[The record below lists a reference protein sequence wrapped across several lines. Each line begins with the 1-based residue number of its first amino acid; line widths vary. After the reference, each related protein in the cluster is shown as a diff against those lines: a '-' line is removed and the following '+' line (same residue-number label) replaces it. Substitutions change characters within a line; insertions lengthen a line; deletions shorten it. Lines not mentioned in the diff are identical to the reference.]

1 MRLEQAM
8 STMTEARPA
17 AAKLTPLAVDLDGTL
32 MRGDVFM
39 EGMMR
44 FLFANPLRL
53 PKLIG
58 WLMRG
63 RAYAKARLEAD
74 APTDPALLPYD
85 ERVVSWLKEE
95 RARGRTIV
103 LATAADAASA
113 RAVADHVGV
122 FDEVIASDGATNMKS
137 RRKAERLAA
146 RFPDGF
152 VYAGNEP
159 ADLKVWAAAQR
170 AVVVNAP
177 GPLAAAAARR
187 FAVEKTFAPDGGAL
201 RALVKAIRPQQWA
214 KNALVFLPLLLAQ
227 GWMEAAAWRD
237 AALAFFALSFAASSL
252 YLVNDA
258 SDIDADRRHHRK
270 RARPFASGRLPLPLG
285 LAASVAL
292 AAGGLALGALA
303 GVLPL
308 VIVYMLMSGGY
319 TLWLKRKRLVD
330 VFLLAGMY
338 MIRIVIGGVATAHYA
353 STWLLAFSCFFFLS
367 LALAKRVTEVDTAAA
382 MGGSGLSRRGYLDSD
397 GPILKMMGVG
407 AGFVSCLVLALYLQS
422 DTVAA
427 NYSQPFF
434 LWALPASV
442 MFWLCRVWLLTD
454 RGEMHDDPLIFAFR
468 DWVSLW
474 VGAIAGA
481 AFLAAVLTPA
491 GFSFFL

>member
-1 MRLEQAM
+1 M

-39 EGMMR
+39 EAMMR
-44 FLFANPLRL
+44 FVFTNPLRL

-63 RAYAKARLEAD
+63 RAYAKAQLEA
-74 APTDPALLPYD
+74 ATPTDPVSLPYD
-85 ERVVSWLKEE
+85 DRVLTWLKEE

-103 LATAADAASA
+103 LATAADQGSA
-113 RAVADHVGV
+113 QAVADHVGV
-122 FDEVIASDGATNMKS
+122 FDGVFASDGATNMKS
-137 RRKAERLAA
+137 RRKAERLTEA
-146 RFPDGF
+146 FPEGF
-152 VYAGNEP
+152 VYAGNET

-177 GPLAAAAARR
+177 GGLAAAAQRR
-187 FAVEKTFAPDGGAL
+187 FDVEKTFKQEGGLL

-214 KNALVFLPLLLAQ
+214 KNALVFLPMLLAQ
-227 GWMEAAAWRD
+227 GWMNVGAWGD
-237 AALAFFALSFAASSL
+237 ALIAFFALSFAASSL
-252 YLVNDA
+252 YLINDA
-258 SDIDADRRHHRK
+258 SDIEADRRHHRK
-270 RARPFASGRLPLPLG
+270 RTRPFASGKLPLPTG

-292 AAGGLALGALA
+292 AIGGLTLGAIA

-308 VIVYMLMSGGY
+308 VALYMVTSAAY
-319 TLWLKRKRLVD
+319 TLGLKRKRLVD
-330 VFLLAGMY
+330 VFLLAAMY
-338 MIRIVIGGVATAHYA
+338 MMRIVVGGFATGYYP

-367 LALAKRVTEVDTAAA
+367 LALAKRVTEVETAAA
-382 MGGSGLSRRGYLDSD
+382 KGGSGLSRRGYLDSD

-427 NYSQPFF
+427 NYSQAFF
-434 LWALPASV
+434 LWTLPAMV

-468 DWVSLW
+468 DRVSLW
-474 VGAIAGA
+474 TGVLAAAG
-481 AFLAAVLTPA
+481 FLAAVLIPA
-491 GFSFFL
+491 SFTFFL